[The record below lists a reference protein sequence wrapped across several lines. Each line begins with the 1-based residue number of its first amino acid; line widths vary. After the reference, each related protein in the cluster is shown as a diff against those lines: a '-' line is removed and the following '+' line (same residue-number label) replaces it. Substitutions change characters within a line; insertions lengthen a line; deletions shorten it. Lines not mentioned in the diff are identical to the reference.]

1 MITRFSIFKFIFSV
15 CLLNLLLAQDEDDLR
30 GVSPSQDL
38 YISFDQTSG
47 NTNNLVTGAEYIFSL
62 VGDIGSLKFKS
73 KKPIVHML
81 CFTSTQTFTI
91 KLNFY
96 GNLIVLVKYFLLA
109 MPTCLKKKNM
119 ILSKP
124 FQGIL

>member
-62 VGDIGSLKFKS
+62 VGDTW
-73 KKPIVHML
+73 ML
-81 CFTSTQTFTI
+81 NTI
-91 KLNFY
+91 EEAIEDIK
-96 GNLIVLVKYFLLA
+96 A
-109 MPTCLKKKNM
+109 R
-119 ILSKP
+119 
-124 FQGIL
+124 